1 MVSIN
6 HCQRHC
12 QLNFGASYK
21 DLETFEIANPK
32 NYFFFTFVQVV
43 AQEVGGARQS
53 ATAKVDMTMMMVM
66 VVLVDCDV
74 FMMVI
79 LLIIVLIMEMSA
91 ILIPVEEML
100 SIAIILGW

>member
-1 MVSIN
+1 M
-6 HCQRHC
+6 
-12 QLNFGASYK
+12 
-21 DLETFEIANPK
+21 ETFKIANPK
-32 NYFFFTFVQVV
+32 NNFSFTFVQVV

-79 LLIIVLIMEMSA
+79 LLIIVLIME

-100 SIAIILGW
+100 SIAIILSW

>member
-32 NYFFFTFVQVV
+32 NNFSFTFVQVV

-53 ATAKVDMTMMMVM
+53 ATAKVEMTMMMV
-66 VVLVDCDV
+66 VDCDV

-100 SIAIILGW
+100 SIAIILSW